1 MKIQVDEPS
10 KELHVMITHC
20 LLSGWHVQVKL
31 TCHSSWM
38 SSQEGTKT
46 VGIYLSSLP
55 LTGDTDHL
63 KWIVICS
70 SGLMKNF
77 LLKVAAGKD
86 FFFFPVQLLE
96 AGMGSHML

>member
-1 MKIQVDEPS
+1 
-10 KELHVMITHC
+10 MITHC

-38 SSQEGTKT
+38 SSQAGTKT